1 MFVWQTAAAV
11 CALKQEVPLKNDHL
25 LTIYPS
31 QCYRLSK
38 GKCKNQFRKKTIL
51 KYVWNK
57 VHSDESISN
66 VDPDVVGC
74 LCKST
79 DVTICV
85 WVGVYD
91 SLIIY
96 DQDFTQ
102 AILIL
107 HLYLENLY
115 KKYFLNTF
123 QTYMYQMEGNPHP
136 SHFFFL
142 QIDRFSFLHKM
153 PLLKVISSVN
163 RPRFLSCK

>member
-1 MFVWQTAAAV
+1 M
-11 CALKQEVPLKNDHL
+11 KNDHL

-57 VHSDESISN
+57 VHSAESISN
-66 VDPDVVGC
+66 VDPVVVGY

-85 WVGVYD
+85 WVGVSN
-91 SLIIY
+91 SLLYIIY

-115 KKYFLNTF
+115 KKYFLKTF
-123 QTYMYQMEGNPHP
+123 QTYQMEGNNPTP
-136 SHFFFL
+136 SHFIL
-142 QIDRFSFLHKM
+142 QIDPFSILHKM
-153 PLLKVISSVN
+153 PLLQVIFSVN
-163 RPRFLSCK
+163 RPPFRFCK

>member
-11 CALKQEVPLKNDHL
+11 CALKQEVPLKNDHI

-38 GKCKNQFRKKTIL
+38 GKCKTQFRKKTIL

-66 VDPDVVGC
+66 VDPVVVGC
-74 LCKST
+74 
-79 DVTICV
+79 
-85 WVGVYD
+85 
-91 SLIIY
+91 LIIY

-123 QTYMYQMEGNPHP
+123 QTYMYQMEGNNPHP
-136 SHFFFL
+136 SHFFL

-153 PLLKVISSVN
+153 PLLQVISSVN
-163 RPRFLSCK
+163 RPRFLFCK

>member
-1 MFVWQTAAAV
+1 MTD
-11 CALKQEVPLKNDHL
+11 CSCCMRLKTGSPFEK
-25 LTIYPS
+25 
-31 QCYRLSK
+31 CYRLSK

-66 VDPDVVGC
+66 VDPVVVGC

-79 DVTICV
+79 DVNICV

-123 QTYMYQMEGNPHP
+123 QTYMYQMEGNNPHP
-136 SHFFFL
+136 SHFFFA
-142 QIDRFSFLHKM
+142 
-153 PLLKVISSVN
+153 N
-163 RPRFLSCK
+163 RPFFISTQDATFKSHFFGKSTPFPFL